1 MLNMCIKVTPAP
13 ASDHMIIE
21 VVGRG
26 AHNLFDPDID
36 WRLTAKQAD
45 FTSARGGVA
54 LTSDPAA
61 WGRVYSRGIFVAVDE
76 VLKALR
82 VAVNVRTQLTRG
94 RHVLPTHPHPTPLHL
109 LDRFL
114 SDKQNHH
121 VITAA
126 RDNALKPVMKSYHAK
141 QLGTTVD
148 RIVYAA
154 EVCDERTAFVLEQLN
169 LFVANNTGALED
181 KIDLDGR
188 ILEMLAKCPD
198 YVPTATEAP
207 YLAALRKY
215 VAALSLNS
223 RRREWASFKLILNV
237 KATQLKQYCVQFTT
251 STVYLTG
258 DLLQGGNWQVA
269 AISILNALSATL
281 S

>member
-1 MLNMCIKVTPAP
+1 VLTLWLPRLRLLLLTLCAAQKWTFYLKDAFDGDMLNMCIKVTPAP

-82 VAVNVRTQLTRG
+82 VAVNVRTQLTRD
-94 RHVLPTHPHPTPLHL
+94 RHVLPTHPHPTPLESLAEILAALLTSTDSSLYTPVFTHL

-141 QLGTTVD
+141 QLGTIVD

-154 EVCDERTAFVLEQLN
+154 EVCDERTAFVLEQLS

-188 ILEMLAKCPD
+188 ILEMLAKSPD

-207 YLAALRKY
+207 YLAALR
-215 VAALSLNS
+215 
-223 RRREWASFKLILNV
+223 
-237 KATQLKQYCVQFTT
+237 
-251 STVYLTG
+251 
-258 DLLQGGNWQVA
+258 
-269 AISILNALSATL
+269 
-281 S
+281 